1 MKQKNRLAQ
10 HGRIGLLDAESHIIH
25 SDFLEKYANSDY
37 FKSPA
42 VEAIYTNLPNDN
54 WGPYGVVGAEKPLIL
69 TSKIQNNAALPPT
82 EGSAINYAPLQPDSM
97 PLQSISVKNPM
108 NTIETPPT
116 GGMMKIKTHQKK
128 LVIPKYKKSIDKSP
142 KTPKSPKIPK
152 TITETSSPKTKIKRV
167 YKKEI

>member
-1 MKQKNRLAQ
+1 MKQKDRFSH
-10 HGRIGLLDAESHIIH
+10 HGRIGLIDAESHVIH

-42 VEAIYTNLPNDN
+42 IEAIYTNLPNDN

-69 TSKIQNNAALPPT
+69 TTKVQNNSALPPT

-97 PLQSISVKNPM
+97 PLQTIRSKNPV
-108 NTIETPPT
+108 NVIETPPT

-128 LVIPKYKKSIDKSP
+128 LVIPKVKKNKQTTSSIH
-142 KTPKSPKIPK
+142 KTPK